1 MKLVSCGVAS
11 GLRGLGGVLV
21 CAGILASLTGR
32 LQAGEPMVP
41 AINIHNPDK
50 IRSLDMSFA
59 PAGAALLQPVSFRVG
74 APVPAL
80 AVTTPAGQPIDL
92 RALKGRVVLVT
103 FWATWCGP
111 CLMEFPIIEKFYK
124 KHHADG
130 FEAVAVSIDEPRTKE
145 RAEKILA
152 RLPFPGALLHSAHLN
167 GFGIPEFVP
176 QSFVIDARG
185 VMRNWFTRNIEERD
199 LNRSV
204 LPLLKEV
211 SAAPDSWPGA
221 NGSQPVSEDFAPPKR
236 GSNLRGF

>member
-1 MKLVSCGVAS
+1 MRYVA
-11 GLRGLGGVLV
+11 
-21 CAGILASLTGR
+21 
-32 LQAGEPMVP
+32 
-41 AINIHNPDK
+41 
-50 IRSLDMSFA
+50 
-59 PAGAALLQPVSFRVG
+59 AGAPLLQPVSFRVG

-204 LPLLKEV
+204 LPLLKGV
-211 SAAPDSWPGA
+211 AVASDAALGTSGTEPA
-221 NGSQPVSEDFAPPKR
+221 SEDFASPQSGPKR
-236 GSNLRGF
+236 RGF